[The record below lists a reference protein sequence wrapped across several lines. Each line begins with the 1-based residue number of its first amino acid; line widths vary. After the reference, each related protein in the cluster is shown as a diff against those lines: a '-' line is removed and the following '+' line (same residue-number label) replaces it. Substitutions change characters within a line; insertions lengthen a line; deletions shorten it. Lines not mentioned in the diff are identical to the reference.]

1 MRMYKRQHPIT
12 ILFDIRISSLI
23 PLIIIVLLDED
34 GVEPWYWFPIFI
46 VGFVLILAIFSFV
59 KWYFKV
65 YWIENNILHIK
76 QGVFVKKESYLNK
89 ERVQTIST
97 ASNIIYQLFG
107 LTKLKIE
114 TAGGGSEPEVTLAGI
129 KEEEA
134 KELIDLLNK
143 VEAEEPLKEEESLPQ
158 ETNTT
163 IYQLTAKE
171 ILLASLTSGQFGLLF
186 SGLFFLYT
194 QFDNVLPKWLIDKI
208 ESYVKDNSVYELLYM
223 GAILIVISWVISTIG
238 YALKHAN
245 FTVQR
250 NGNEIRISQGLFEK
264 KEMVLKLHRIQALT
278 MKEGILR
285 QPFGYCS
292 LEVEVIQSID
302 TKDMHVILHP
312 LMKKKDVQELLTYLK
327 LPYDMEEEIV
337 HLPKAALSRYLIM
350 GWMILGAIA
359 APIIGASVYFEQYSA
374 LFTLVP
380 LFLFFTILG
389 YAKYK
394 TGGYAITGD
403 QVTLVHRGI
412 AKYTGFV
419 KRRHVQ
425 AMTKSQSYFQ
435 RGDRLYTYIVVVAC
449 SAMGRHYELK
459 HVCEEDVA
467 FMHEWYKKK

>member
-1 MRMYKRQHPIT
+1 MYKRQHPIT
-12 ILFDIRISSLI
+12 ILFDIRISGLI

-46 VGFVLILAIFSFV
+46 VGFVLILALFSFV

-89 ERVQTIST
+89 ERVQTISKS
-97 ASNIIYQLFG
+97 SNIIYQLFE

-134 KELIDLLNK
+134 KELIALLNK
-143 VEAEEPLKEEESLPQ
+143 VETEETLKEEEILRDEP
-158 ETNTT
+158 NTT
-163 IYQLTAKE
+163 VYQLTAKE
-171 ILLASLTSGQFGLLF
+171 ILLTSITSGQFGLLF

-194 QFDNVLPKWLIDKI
+194 QFDNVLPRWLIDKV
-208 ESYVKDNSVYELLYM
+208 ESYVKDNSIYELVYM
-223 GAILIVISWVISTIG
+223 GAILIVISWIISTIG

-245 FTVQR
+245 FTVER
-250 NGNEIRISQGLFEK
+250 NGNEIRISQGLLEK

-292 LEVEVIQSID
+292 MEVEVIQSID
-302 TKDMHVILHP
+302 TKNMNVILHP

-327 LPYDMEEEIV
+327 LPYEMEEEIV
-337 HLPKAALSRYLIM
+337 HLPKAALRRYLIM
-350 GWMILGAIA
+350 AWMIFGLASV
-359 APIIGASVYFEQYSA
+359 PIIGASVYFQQYSA

-394 TGGYAITGD
+394 TGGYAIKGD

-412 AKYTGFV
+412 AKHTGFV

-435 RGDRLYTYIVVVAC
+435 KKDQLYTYIVAVAC
-449 SAMGRHYELK
+449 TVAGRHYELK
-459 HVCEEDVA
+459 HVREEDIA
-467 FMHEWYKKK
+467 CIHEWYKLK

>member
-1 MRMYKRQHPIT
+1 MYKRQHPIT

>member
-1 MRMYKRQHPIT
+1 MYKRQHPIT

-97 ASNIIYQLFG
+97 TSNIIYQLFE

-134 KELIDLLNK
+134 KELIALLNK
-143 VEAEEPLKEEESLPQ
+143 VEDEKPVKEEEGLRR

-163 IYQLTAKE
+163 VYQLTAKE
-171 ILLASLTSGQFGLLF
+171 ILLASITSGQFGLLF

-194 QFDNVLPKWLIDKI
+194 QFDNVLPKWLI
-208 ESYVKDNSVYELLYM
+208 EEVETYVKDNSVYNLLYM
-223 GAILIVISWVISTIG
+223 VAILIVISWIISTIG

-292 LEVEVIQSID
+292 MEVEVIQSID
-302 TKDMHVILHP
+302 TKNMNVILHP

-327 LPYDMEEEIV
+327 LPYEIEEEIV
-337 HLPKAALSRYLIM
+337 HLPKAALRRYLIM
-350 GWMILGAIA
+350 GWMIFGAIA
-359 APIIGASVYFEQYSA
+359 APIIGASMYFQQYST
-374 LFTLVP
+374 LFVLIP
-380 LFLFFTILG
+380 LFLFITILAYG
-389 YAKYK
+389 KYK
-394 TGGYAITGD
+394 TGGYAIKGD

-412 AKYTGFV
+412 AKYTGFM
-419 KRRHVQ
+419 KKRHVQ

-449 SAMGRHYELK
+449 SVAGRHYELK

-467 FMHEWYKKK
+467 CVHEWYKEK

>member
-1 MRMYKRQHPIT
+1 MYKRQHPIT
-12 ILFDIRISSLI
+12 ILFDIRISGLI

-46 VGFVLILAIFSFV
+46 VGFVLILALFSFV

-97 ASNIIYQLFG
+97 ASNIIYQLFE

-134 KELIDLLNK
+134 KELIALLHK
-143 VEAEEPLKEEESLPQ
+143 VEDEKLVKEEKILREEP
-158 ETNTT
+158 NTT
-163 IYQLTAKE
+163 VYQLTAKE
-171 ILLASLTSGQFGLLF
+171 ILLASITSGQFGLLF

-194 QFDNVLPKWLIDKI
+194 QFDNVLPKWLI
-208 ESYVKDNSVYELLYM
+208 EEVETYVKDNSVYHLLYM
-223 GAILIVISWVISTIG
+223 VAILIVISWIISTIG

-245 FTVQR
+245 FTVER
-250 NGNEIRISQGLFEK
+250 NGNEIRISQGLLEK

-292 LEVEVIQSID
+292 MEVEMIQSID
-302 TKDMHVILHP
+302 TKNMNVILHP

-327 LPYDMEEEIV
+327 LPYEMEEEIV
-337 HLPKAALSRYLIM
+337 HLPKAALRRYLIM
-350 GWMILGAIA
+350 GWMIFGLASV
-359 APIIGASVYFEQYSA
+359 PIIGASVYFQQYSA

-403 QVTLVHRGI
+403 QVMLVHRGI

-435 RGDRLYTYIVVVAC
+435 KKDQLYTYIVVVAC
-449 SAMGRHYELK
+449 SVAGRHYELK
-459 HVCEEDVA
+459 HVREEDVTCI
-467 FMHEWYKKK
+467 HEWYKLK

>member
-1 MRMYKRQHPIT
+1 MYKRQHPIT

-46 VGFVLILAIFSFV
+46 VGFVLILALFSCV

-97 ASNIIYQLFG
+97 ASNIIYQLFE

-134 KELIDLLNK
+134 KELIALLNK

-158 ETNTT
+158 ETNTA

-327 LPYDMEEEIV
+327 LPYETEEKIV

-350 GWMILGAIA
+350 GWMIFGAIA

-389 YAKYK
+389 YAKHK

-467 FMHEWYKKK
+467 CMHEWYKKK

>member
-1 MRMYKRQHPIT
+1 MYKRQHPIT

-97 ASNIIYQLFG
+97 TSNIIYQLFE

-134 KELIDLLNK
+134 KELIALLNK
-143 VEAEEPLKEEESLPQ
+143 VEDEKPVKEEEGLRR

-163 IYQLTAKE
+163 VYQLTAKE
-171 ILLASLTSGQFGLLF
+171 ILLASITSGQFGLLF

-194 QFDNVLPKWLIDKI
+194 QFDNVLPKWLI
-208 ESYVKDNSVYELLYM
+208 EEVETYVKDNSVYNLLYM
-223 GAILIVISWVISTIG
+223 VAILIVISWIISTIG

-292 LEVEVIQSID
+292 MEVEVIQSID
-302 TKDMHVILHP
+302 TKNMNVILHP

-327 LPYDMEEEIV
+327 LPYEIEEEIV
-337 HLPKAALSRYLIM
+337 HLPKAALRRYLIM
-350 GWMILGAIA
+350 GWMIFGAIA
-359 APIIGASVYFEQYSA
+359 APIIGASMYFQQYST
-374 LFTLVP
+374 LFVLIP
-380 LFLFFTILG
+380 LFLFITILAYG
-389 YAKYK
+389 KYK
-394 TGGYAITGD
+394 TGGYAIKGD

-412 AKYTGFV
+412 AKYTGFM
-419 KRRHVQ
+419 KKRHVQ

-435 RGDRLYTYIVVVAC
+435 KKDRLYTYIVAVAC
-449 SAMGRHYELK
+449 SVAGRHYELK
-459 HVCEEDVA
+459 HVREEDVTCV
-467 FMHEWYKKK
+467 HEWYKKK

>member
-1 MRMYKRQHPIT
+1 MYKRQHPIT
-12 ILFDIRISSLI
+12 ILFDIRISGLI

-34 GVEPWYWFPIFI
+34 GIEPWYWFPIFI

-97 ASNIIYQLFG
+97 ASNIIYQLFE

-134 KELIDLLNK
+134 KELIALLNK
-143 VEAEEPLKEEESLPQ
+143 VEAVKPLKEEEGLRQ
-158 ETNTT
+158 EPNTT
-163 IYQLTAKE
+163 VYQLTAKE
-171 ILLASLTSGQFGLLF
+171 ILLASITSGQFGLLF

-194 QFDNVLPKWLIDKI
+194 QFDNVLPKWLIDKV
-208 ESYVKDNSVYELLYM
+208 ESYVKDNSIYELLYM

-245 FTVQR
+245 FTVER
-250 NGNEIRISQGLFEK
+250 NGNEIRISQGLLEK
-264 KEMVLKLHRIQALT
+264 KEMVLKLNRIQALT

-302 TKDMHVILHP
+302 TKDMNVILHP
-312 LMKKKDVQELLTYLK
+312 LMKKKDVQQLLTYLD
-327 LPYDMEEEIV
+327 LPYEMEEEIV
-337 HLPKAALSRYLIM
+337 HLPKAALRRYLIM
-350 GWMILGAIA
+350 GWMIFGAIA
-359 APIIGASVYFEQYSA
+359 APIIGASMYFQQHS
-374 LFTLVP
+374 TLLVLIP

-394 TGGYAITGD
+394 TGGYAIKGD
-403 QVTLVHRGI
+403 QLTIVYRGI
-412 AKYTGFV
+412 AKYTGFI
-419 KRRHVQ
+419 KKRHVQ

-435 RGDRLYTYIVVVAC
+435 KKDRLYTYIVAVAC
-449 SAMGRHYELK
+449 SVAGRHYELK
-459 HVCEEDVA
+459 HVREEDVA
-467 FMHEWYKKK
+467 CGHEWYKEK